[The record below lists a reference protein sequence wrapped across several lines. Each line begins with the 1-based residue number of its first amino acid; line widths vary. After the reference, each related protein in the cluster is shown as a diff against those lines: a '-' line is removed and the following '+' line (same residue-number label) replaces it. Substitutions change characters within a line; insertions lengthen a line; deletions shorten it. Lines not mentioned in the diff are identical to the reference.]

1 MIKAETPKE
10 SEKFETTCDI
20 CGKLIVGIEN
30 FIDAGDKVVCS
41 NKCLEKAIGEFTH
54 WQNTESKEKMIE
66 NWLKEKH
73 KKQKNDTERR
83 CANQRSALASLNVK
97 VSNQQFEINK
107 LKAEND
113 RLREA
118 LRDVLTLAYIN
129 SNDHRKHLDLIITR
143 IDKALNGESEER

>member
-107 LKAEND
+107 LGSIMIS
-113 RLREA
+113 
-118 LRDVLTLAYIN
+118 V
-129 SNDHRKHLDLIITR
+129 
-143 IDKALNGESEER
+143 